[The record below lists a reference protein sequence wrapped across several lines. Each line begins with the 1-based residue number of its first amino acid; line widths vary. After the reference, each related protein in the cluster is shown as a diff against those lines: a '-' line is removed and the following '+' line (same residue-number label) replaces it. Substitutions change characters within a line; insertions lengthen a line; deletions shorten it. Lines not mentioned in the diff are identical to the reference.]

1 MPDYSDTRIQLRIGS
16 AAQWASANTVLGE
29 GEPGFSIND
38 NTLKIGDGVTTYA
51 NLSGISGGGG
61 GGGSSTFLGLNDTP
75 ANFTSASSKFL
86 KVNSSGNA
94 LEFVAASPLEN
105 VLEDETPQLGG
116 TLDLNGN
123 NVTGVGDF
131 NYIYGSGNFTEGVFA
146 SGSPLVKSDTTSVAN
161 ASGISN
167 IVAMTASQYTALSSY
182 DPETLYYIIG

>member
-1 MPDYSDTRIQLRIGS
+1 MPDYSDTRIQLRRGS
-16 AAQWASANTVLGE
+16 AAEWASANTVLGE
-29 GEPGFSIND
+29 GEPGFSVNN

-61 GGGSSTFLGLNDTP
+61 GGGISNVVEDT
-75 ANFTSASSKFL
+75 
-86 KVNSSGNA
+86 
-94 LEFVAASPLEN
+94 
-105 VLEDETPQLGG
+105 TPQLGG

-123 NVTGVGDF
+123 NVTGVGSL
-131 NYIYGSGNFTEGVFA
+131 NYVYGSGNFTEGVFA
-146 SGSPLVKSDTTSVAN
+146 SGSPLVKSDTTAVAN